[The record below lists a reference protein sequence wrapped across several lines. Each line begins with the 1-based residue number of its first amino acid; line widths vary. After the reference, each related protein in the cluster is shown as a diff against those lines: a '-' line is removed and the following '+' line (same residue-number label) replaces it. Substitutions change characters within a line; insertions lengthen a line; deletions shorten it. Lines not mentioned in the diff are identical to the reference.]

1 MDFQTYSKNVF
12 ITESLQQYLDEKLQ
26 HIERLG
32 VRTLSCRVDFSRDQH
47 HHKGDVYRVE
57 INVSVPG
64 KLLRIVELHE
74 DIRAAIDLATD
85 KLLRQMRKFKS
96 KRLDQSR
103 RPGRFS
109 KHEGNE

>member
-1 MDFQTYSKNVF
+1 MF
-12 ITESLQQYLDEKLQ
+12 ITESLQQYLSEKLQ
-26 HIERLG
+26 HVEKLG
-32 VRTLSCRVDFSRDQH
+32 VETLSCRVDFSRDQH

-64 KLLRIVELHE
+64 KLLRIVELNE

-85 KLLRQMRKFKS
+85 KLLRQARKFKS
-96 KRLDQSR
+96 KKLDRAR

-109 KHEGNE
+109 KKGANEDIR